1 MFIRQSRQHYML
13 DIQRQTETDS
23 ETDKQTDKETYRQY
37 DKLNKKRR
45 EK

>member
-1 MFIRQSRQHYML
+1 MPVVQK
-13 DIQRQTETDS
+13 QTETDS
-23 ETDKQTDKETYRQY
+23 EIDKQTDRETYRQY

>member
-1 MFIRQSRQHYML
+1 MP

-23 ETDKQTDKETYRQY
+23 DIDKQTDRETFRQY

>member
-1 MFIRQSRQHYML
+1 MP

-23 ETDKQTDKETYRQY
+23 ETDKQTDKEYRQY

>member
-1 MFIRQSRQHYML
+1 MP

-23 ETDKQTDKETYRQY
+23 KINKQTDRKTYRQY

-45 EK
+45 KNKQTH